1 MTGKDRRPTAAHA
14 GSLPAGRQPARAAR
28 TARWLPS
35 SRSVAVGCTL
45 LALAGGAYLIA
56 LHTSVFAVQTISVT
70 GAPRPLAA
78 RIRAALGP
86 LEGTSLVSFDRT
98 GAERRLAALPQIASV
113 AFDRDFPH
121 TLRVKVS
128 VERAVAVLRK
138 GSQGWLA
145 SSSGRVLAALGGG
158 PYPAL
163 PRVWL
168 EAATDVSVGG
178 SVDAPQALQVAA
190 AVRDAGLPHVLA
202 VRGGGGNDLVVQLAG
217 GRELRLGD
225 ASNLA
230 LKLAVAAAI
239 LPHAVG
245 ARYVDVSVPARV
257 VAGYGSTSINSQL
270 SG

>member
-1 MTGKDRRPTAAHA
+1 
-14 GSLPAGRQPARAAR
+14 
-28 TARWLPS
+28 LPS

-45 LALAGGAYLIA
+45 LAVAGGAYLVA
-56 LHTSVFAVQTISVT
+56 LDTSIFAVRKISVT
-70 GAPRPLAA
+70 GAPRWLAA
-78 RIRAALGP
+78 RIRATLGP
-86 LEGTSLVSFDRT
+86 IEGTSLVSFSQAD
-98 GAERRLAALPQIASV
+98 AERRLIALPQIASV

-128 VERAVAVLRK
+128 VEKAVVVLRK
-138 GSQGWLA
+138 GSEGWLA
-145 SSSGRVLAALGGG
+145 SSSGRVLAALGAG

-163 PRVWL
+163 PRLWL
-168 EAATDVSVGG
+168 PAATDVSVGG
-178 SVDAPQALQVAA
+178 SIEAPQALQVAA
-190 AVRDAGLPHVLA
+190 ALRGARLPHVLA
-202 VRGGGGNDLVVQLAG
+202 VRGVAGHDLVVELVG

-239 LPHAVG
+239 LPRAEG

-257 VAGYGSTSINSQL
+257 VAGYDPTSANSQP